1 MTEEVKNLSGLH
13 TCVSAGIELVHLFLV
28 SIFLTTTVQFNDT
41 HENGGSKEWGTVFS
55 LLTWFVGCTV
65 KHSSLTEHIRRFLLY
80 VQGIVYYE
88 GPENGF
94 KKLS

>member
-1 MTEEVKNLSGLH
+1 MTEQAENLSGLH
-13 TCVSAGIELVHLFLV
+13 TCVSAGIEVVHLFLV
-28 SIFLTTTVQFNDT
+28 SIFLTTDQFNNI
-41 HENGGSKEWGTVFS
+41 HENGGSKEWETVFN
-55 LLTWFVGCTV
+55 LLTWFVDCTV

-94 KKLS
+94 KKLG